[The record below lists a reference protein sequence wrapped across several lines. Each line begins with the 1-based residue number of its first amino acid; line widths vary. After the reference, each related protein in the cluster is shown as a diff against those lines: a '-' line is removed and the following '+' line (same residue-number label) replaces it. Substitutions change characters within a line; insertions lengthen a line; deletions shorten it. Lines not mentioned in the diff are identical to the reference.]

1 MLSSRRDLIVCEMEG
16 GGPEGR
22 PPPSCRGPRGGRAG
36 PTHPGGPP
44 RGSRPAGAGAGPP
57 RPAGAP
63 REGSAL
69 PASPA
74 GLEGLGTESQP
85 GTSRCGN
92 LTNHA
97 GGFRARGEVRG
108 PPASAGRG
116 SGGRESG
123 AGGRERGEGAGT
135 ARRRRAVTAGA
146 SPAPSPLAAPRAPRA
161 LGWGEGPP
169 APAPRACPPPAARL
183 AHPPGAP
190 RAARAAADLPRWHR
204 CHKPARNCKANKA
217 EILGLVSIV
226 TRSALLPPICLC
238 SSI

>member
-1 MLSSRRDLIVCEMEG
+1 MKWKAEDLRGVRR
-16 GGPEGR
+16 R
-22 PPPSCRGPRGGRAG
+22 PAEARAG
-36 PTHPGGPP
+36 PTHPAGPP

-63 REGSAL
+63 PEGSAL

-85 GTSRCGN
+85 RTSRCGN
-92 LTNHA
+92 LTNPA

-108 PPASAGRG
+108 PPAAPGAGLGARERSGRRGARRGRG
-116 SGGRESG
+116 DGALASCGDRGRLAGSESS
-123 AGGRERGEGAGT
+123 R
-135 ARRRRAVTAGA
+135 
-146 SPAPSPLAAPRAPRA
+146 SAPRAPGSRVGRGAARA
-161 LGWGEGPP
+161 R
-169 APAPRACPPPAARL
+169 PRACPPPAARL

-190 RAARAAADLPRWHR
+190 RAARAAADLPRWHGCR
-204 CHKPARNCKANKA
+204 KPARNCKANKA
-217 EILGLVSIV
+217 EILGLVSVV

>member
-1 MLSSRRDLIVCEMEG
+1 MEG

-22 PPPSCRGPRGGRAG
+22 PPPSRRGPRGGRAG

-63 REGSAL
+63 PEGSAL

-74 GLEGLGTESQP
+74 RLEGLGTESQP
-85 GTSRCGN
+85 RTSRCGN
-92 LTNHA
+92 LTNPA

-108 PPASAGRG
+108 PPASARRG
-116 SGGRESG
+116 SGGARAEREEGS
-123 AGGRERGEGAGT
+123 AARARG
-135 ARRRRAVTAGA
+135 RRALASCGDRGRLAG
-146 SPAPSPLAAPRAPRA
+146 SESSRSAPRAPGSRVGRGAARA
-161 LGWGEGPP
+161 
-169 APAPRACPPPAARL
+169 RACPPPAARL

-190 RAARAAADLPRWHR
+190 RAARAAADLPRWHGCR
-204 CHKPARNCKANKA
+204 KPARNCKANKA